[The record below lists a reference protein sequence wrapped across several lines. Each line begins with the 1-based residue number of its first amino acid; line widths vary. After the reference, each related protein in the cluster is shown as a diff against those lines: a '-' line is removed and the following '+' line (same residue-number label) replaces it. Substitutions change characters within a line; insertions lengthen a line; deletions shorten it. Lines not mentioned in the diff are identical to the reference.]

1 MIPSLLYSSGDQSV
15 HYKVT
20 ESLFTGD
27 HTDVAR
33 VCLALSPRDAART
46 FHIGASLN
54 PSVALAARSLK
65 VWLQYEDSA
74 GYHNWPGVVSP
85 VLAAGEWVR
94 LSGDIGVPS
103 GMSVTGVGVG
113 VYNACEL
120 DVCNLQ
126 LWEGAGAVSAVKARA
141 QVTLA
146 SVSDGA
152 KGDPGQRGSDGQM
165 LVATSA
171 TAAATAAKVATLRSG
186 TLSLRAGA
194 SVTVVFSE
202 ANTAASPTLNVGGT
216 GARAIRTNGTPY
228 AYWVAGTA
236 VSFVYDGTYW
246 QVCSVPVYASTVT
259 VGNPGGSNVSVDSD
273 SVDVR
278 KAATV
283 LASFGPEL
291 VELGK
296 NSESA
301 TIRMLAGLA
310 RIVATKLGGIS
321 GIEIS
326 SGTVDVRGTGG
337 GGMRLYSSFG
347 GDANHASVWS
357 ALTGEMPTLYAECT
371 DKSASGGSSAVTN
384 RVTMN
389 PTGFSVSNPS
399 AARAALGLGL
409 TRLYYD
415 YNAGW
420 VVYASDYLVWIYAW
434 GVAIGSGSWDS
445 KACPYVLPEKYRPRL
460 SHITTPISTTNGGSW
475 TAVLTVNSQGQ
486 ILVKNNGNAGSTEAR
501 YGVLL
506 YPVGV

>member
-15 HYKVT
+15 HYKVP
-20 ESLFTGD
+20 ESLITGD
-27 HTDVAR
+27 PSGHTDVAR
-33 VCLALSPRDAART
+33 VYLALSPPRDAART
-46 FHIGASLN
+46 FHIGVSLN
-54 PSVALAARSLK
+54 PSVALAAGSLM

-74 GYHNWPGVVSP
+74 GHHNWPGVASP
-85 VLAAGEWVR
+85 ALAAGEWVR

-216 GARAIRTNGTPY
+216 GAKAIRTNGTPY

-259 VGNPGGSNVSVDSD
+259 VGNPGGPNVYIDSD

-278 KAATV
+278 KADAT
-283 LASFGPEL
+283 LASF
-291 VELGK
+291 
-296 NSESA
+296 SA
-301 TIRMLAGLA
+301 SGTSF
-310 RIVATKLGGIS
+310 LGGMAELKAYNGS
-321 GIEIS
+321 GISLSRSGAEAAIASRIGKGLYYASAGQKRGSGYGVMLSAEDDTGMGTPMEAFLSS
-326 SGTVDVRGTGG
+326 SGLDISKPLQVSSGGTGG
-337 GGMRLYSSFG
+337 STP
-347 GDANHASVWS
+347 
-357 ALTGEMPTLYAECT
+357 AL
-371 DKSASGGSSAVTN
+371 
-384 RVTMN
+384 
-389 PTGFSVSNPS
+389 
-399 AARAALGLGL
+399 ARAALGLGL

-415 YNAGW
+415 YDAGW

-434 GVAIGSGSWDS
+434 GVSIGSGSWDS
-445 KACPYVLPEKYRPRL
+445 KTCPYVLPEKYRPRL

-475 TAVLTVNSQGQ
+475 TAVLVVNNQGQ
-486 ILVKNNGNAGSTEAR
+486 IIVKNDGNAGSTDAR
-501 YGVLL
+501 YGVLF

>member
-15 HYKVT
+15 HYKVP
-20 ESLFTGD
+20 ESLITGNPSG

-33 VCLALSPRDAART
+33 VYLALSPPRDADRT
-46 FHIGASLN
+46 FHIGVSLN
-54 PSVALAARSLK
+54 PSVALVARSLM

-74 GYHNWPGVVSP
+74 GNHNWPWVVSP
-85 VLAAGEWVR
+85 ALAAGEWVR

-152 KGDPGQRGSDGQM
+152 KGSDGQM

-186 TLSLRAGA
+186 TLSLKAGA
-194 SVTVVFSE
+194 SVTVVFSQ
-202 ANTAASPTLNVGGT
+202 ANTAASPTLNVSGT
-216 GARAIRTNGTPY
+216 GAKAIRTNGTPY

-259 VGNPGGSNVSVDSD
+259 VGNPGGPNVYIDSD

-278 KAATV
+278 KAAAT
-283 LASFGPEL
+283 LASF
-291 VELGK
+291 
-296 NSESA
+296 SA
-301 TIRMLAGLA
+301 SGASF
-310 RIVATKLGGIS
+310 LGGMAELKAYNGS
-321 GIEIS
+321 GISLSRSGAEAAIASRIGKGLYYVSAGQKRGSGYGVMLSAEDDTGMGTPTEAFLSS
-326 SGTVDVRGTGG
+326 SGLDISKPLQVSSGGTGG
-337 GGMRLYSSFG
+337 STP
-347 GDANHASVWS
+347 
-357 ALTGEMPTLYAECT
+357 AL
-371 DKSASGGSSAVTN
+371 
-384 RVTMN
+384 
-389 PTGFSVSNPS
+389 
-399 AARAALGLGL
+399 ARENLGLGFKQ
-409 TRLYYD
+409 LYYD
-415 YNAGW
+415 YDAGW

-434 GVAIGSGSWDS
+434 GVGIGSGSWDS
-445 KACPYVLPEKYRPRL
+445 KTCPYVLPEKYRPRL
-460 SHITTPISTTNGGSW
+460 SHITTPTSVNNGGSW
-475 TAVLTVNSQGQ
+475 TSVMSVNSQGQ
-486 ILVKNNGNAGSTEAR
+486 ISVKNYGNAGSTDAR